1 MTSLLLNYHVPM
13 QPSALLADPRL
24 VLTLDAGGSS
34 FRFAAAQGGRIVV
47 ELPPAPS
54 HAADL
59 SGCLAALK
67 DGFARA
73 RALCSAPPVA
83 ISFAFPGPA
92 DYAAGIVGDLPNF
105 PAFRGGVALGPMLE
119 DEFGLPVHMNNDGDL
134 FAYGEATAGFLPW
147 INERLGEAGS
157 LKRYSHLLGFTLGTG
172 LGGGLVRGG
181 ELLTGDNEGAANVH
195 LLRHKLDPQ
204 LNAEEGASIRAV
216 RREYAALAGLPLDLA
231 PDPRAIAAIAR
242 GEESGHRDAARE
254 SYRRLGEVAGDSIA
268 QACAVFDGLVVVG
281 GGLSGAA
288 DLFLPA
294 LLSAMNAQFAGGAR
308 LRRLGPRAFNA
319 EDPAELSQFLAGERR
334 ELPVPGSRRRV
345 IYDPMA
351 RVAVGVSRL
360 GTTAAIVLG
369 AYAFALCKL
378 DPSHAPR

>member
-1 MTSLLLNYHVPM
+1 MLS
-13 QPSALLADPRL
+13 SALLADPRI

-34 FRFAAAQGGRIVV
+34 FRFAAAQGGRIVA
-47 ELPPAPS
+47 ELPPTAS

-59 SGCLAALK
+59 AQCLATLK
-67 DGFARA
+67 DGFARV

-92 DYAAGIVGDLPNF
+92 DYAAGIIGDLPNF

-119 DEFGLPVHMNNDGDL
+119 DAFGLPVHMNNDGDL
-134 FAYGEATAGFLPW
+134 FAYGEAAAGFLPW
-147 INERLGEAGS
+147 INQRLGEAGS
-157 LKRYSHLLGFTLGTG
+157 PKHYSHLLGFTFGTG
-172 LGGGLVRGG
+172 LGAGLMRGG
-181 ELLTGDNEGAANVH
+181 ELVEGDNAGAANAH
-195 LLRHKLDPQ
+195 LLRHKLEPA

-216 RREYAALAGLPLDLA
+216 RRVYAAVAGLPVESV
-231 PDPRAIAAIAR
+231 PDPRGIAAIAR
-242 GEESGHRDAARE
+242 GEETGHRDAARE
-254 SYRRLGEVAGDSIA
+254 SYRRMGEVAGDSIA
-268 QACAVFDGLVVVG
+268 QACALFDGLVVIG
-281 GGLSGAA
+281 GGLAGAA

-294 LLSAMNAQFAGGAR
+294 LLAAMNAEFAGGAR

-334 ELPVPGSRRRV
+334 ELLVPGSQRRV
-345 IYDPMA
+345 SYDPMA

-369 AYAFALCKL
+369 AYAFALRKL
-378 DPSHAPR
+378 DAAYAPR